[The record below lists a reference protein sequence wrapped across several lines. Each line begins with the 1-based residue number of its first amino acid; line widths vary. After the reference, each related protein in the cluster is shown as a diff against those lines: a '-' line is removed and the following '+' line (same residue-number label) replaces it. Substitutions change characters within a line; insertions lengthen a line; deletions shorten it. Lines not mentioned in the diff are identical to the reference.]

1 MQEVFLSA
9 GNSKD
14 NGPWKQ
20 FNDVEED
27 IGRPKYVCSYDSYI
41 PVIPGG
47 NCSSR
52 SQLDDSQQ
60 EAANSPKQGT
70 MVTPKSAIASEE
82 L

>member
-1 MQEVFLSA
+1 MKEVFLSA
-9 GNSKD
+9 GSSKD

-27 IGRPKYVCSYDSYI
+27 SGRPNYVCSYI
-41 PVIPGG
+41 PFIPGG